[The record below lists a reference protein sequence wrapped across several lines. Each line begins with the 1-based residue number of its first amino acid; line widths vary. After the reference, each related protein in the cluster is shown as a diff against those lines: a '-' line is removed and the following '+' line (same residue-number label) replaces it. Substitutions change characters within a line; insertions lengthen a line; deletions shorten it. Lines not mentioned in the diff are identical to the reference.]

1 MLRATKLYG
10 RPVIDLDA
18 GENLGKLTE
27 VWLDP
32 PSQCVAWLTVTPW
45 EATFNSER
53 FMLLPAAVVHAVK
66 PKAIMVRRTNE
77 PVWEMRQLAHLPRLS
92 HLIGRTVRTPGGTVV
107 GVLDDVLIDAEDGR
121 ILGYPLRAA
130 HFLETLE
137 RWLAGESAAQRWD
150 YVRADAPLHIGHT
163 LVTVPDD
170 AVVHLRAQA
179 SPRDGMRTVPAPGPA
194 AAGDGLDMDVRET
207 DEGGSERDVES
218 HDGGAGNLA
227 WGQGRPLPPPRWGPP
242 PEGASVSRVPTR
254 ATS

>member
-1 MLRATKLYG
+1 MIRGTKLYG

-18 GENLGKLTE
+18 GQNLGKLTE

-45 EATFNSER
+45 EATFNSEQ
-53 FMLLPAAVVHAVK
+53 FMILPAAVVHAVK
-66 PKAIMVRRTNE
+66 PKAIMVRRTYE
-77 PVWEMRQLAHLPRLS
+77 PVWEIRQLAHLPRLS
-92 HLIGRTVRTPGGTVV
+92 HLIGRTVRNSSGTVV
-107 GVLDDVLIDAEDGR
+107 GVLDDVLIDGQDGR

-150 YVRADAPLHIGHT
+150 YVRADAPLQIGHT

-179 SPRDGMRTVPAPGPA
+179 APRGGARTVPAPGPA
-194 AAGDGLDMDVRET
+194 ATADGLAVDVQET
-207 DEGGSERDVES
+207 LAVGGDRDAEP
-218 HDGGAGNLA
+218 HDGSAGRSA
-227 WGQGRPLPPPRWGPP
+227 WGHGRPLPPPRWGPP
-242 PEGASVSRVPTR
+242 PEVPGVSRVPTH